1 MPDTGRI
8 VLQRVRSSFNASKQV
23 SVTTQPHLVPSRGI
37 GRTTA
42 LTRYSNSGDASDRLA
57 NATVGPAVAIS
68 PFTNASG
75 VTDVQRA
82 RSFTTAMSA
91 TEQSGSRVR
100 GSIRATNY

>member
-8 VLQRVRSSFNASKQV
+8 VLQRVRSSFNTSKQV

-57 NATVGPAVAIS
+57 NATVGPADRDIS
-68 PFTNASG
+68 LHQCKRCDRCAT
-75 VTDVQRA
+75 
-82 RSFTTAMSA
+82 SA
-91 TEQSGSRVR
+91 
-100 GSIRATNY
+100 